1 MRQQLGMVQD
11 IQIQLDM
18 YPSANLDNPEWLKHY
33 AEKHLIETKTEALTP
48 SDPVAYFHLCNG
60 VLIENIHKG
69 TDLSANGANRLAGVM
84 VKHLYDLKKIDK
96 NQKAYATEQKIVE
109 SREVKSLLSVKD
121 TDIN

>member
-18 YPSANLDNPEWLKHY
+18 YPSGDLDNPEWLKHNPAKY
-33 AEKHLIETKTEALTP
+33 LIETKTEALTP
-48 SDPVAYFHLCNG
+48 SYPVAYFHLSNG
-60 VLIENIHKG
+60 ALIENIHTG
-69 TDLSANGANRLAGVM
+69 TDFSANGANRLAGVM

-96 NQKAYATEQKIVE
+96 NQKAYATEQKIVV
-109 SREVKSLLSVKD
+109 SREIKSLLSEKD